1 MAGLRCSRGMPVVS
15 RLSSSATRP
24 FAVLQLSA
32 FTLRLKKELPSWAKM
47 RMVDPKEPL
56 ESQVLHH

>member
-1 MAGLRCSRGMPVVS
+1 MVS